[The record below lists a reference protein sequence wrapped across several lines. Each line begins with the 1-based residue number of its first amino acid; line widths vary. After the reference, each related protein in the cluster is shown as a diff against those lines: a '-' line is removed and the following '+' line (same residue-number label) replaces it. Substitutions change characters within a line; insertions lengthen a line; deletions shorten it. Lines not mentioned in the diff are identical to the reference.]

1 MLWRRLYLIPAL
13 LAGTL
18 VPARAAS
25 ISCTL
30 QTGNPTANG
39 PITAQGC
46 DQALASPTASL
57 NWGSVIGASSGPE
70 NGTAGLT
77 GIVGG
82 DTVTV
87 TSEAMNSS
95 NDTPVMVNNAPVAYD
110 NLQGAYNAGD
120 VWSSV
125 YNAWEPAFVVAPG
138 TTTFAGYFN
147 SVTNSGTPT
156 PPYGDNLLG
165 ILAPGGPSPGDAEVN
180 LAFAQ
185 TLSFVEFQV
194 TAESD
199 PNFVATLVA
208 YDAFGNILGTYTV
221 NDTGTGGTCAT
232 LDQPNPQVCS
242 PAAPFVQFYDPQ
254 DNIASVELTINDTT
268 GAYIDSL
275 ETASSSASSVPEPSS
290 FVMFGI
296 AALALVWAAK
306 RGKFIQLPRLTDAPR
321 D

>member
-1 MLWRRLYLIPAL
+1 M
-13 LAGTL
+13 
-18 VPARAAS
+18 
-25 ISCTL
+25 
-30 QTGNPTANG
+30 GNPTANG

-46 DQALASPTASL
+46 DQALASPSASL
-57 NWGSVIGASSGPE
+57 NWGSVIGASSGPQS
-70 NGTAGLT
+70 GASALT
-77 GIVGG
+77 GFIGG
-82 DTVTV
+82 NTVTV
-87 TSEAMNSS
+87 TSEQMNSS
-95 NDTPVMVNNAPVAYD
+95 NDTPIMDGSDPVAYD

-138 TTTFAGYFN
+138 TTTFAGSFN
-147 SVTNSGTPT
+147 SVTSSTT
-156 PPYGDNLLG
+156 SAPPYGDNLLG
-165 ILAPGGPSPGDAEVN
+165 ILAPGGPSPGNAEVN
-180 LAFAQ
+180 LTFAQ

-199 PNFVATLVA
+199 TNFTATLVA
-208 YDAFGNILGTYTV
+208 YDSFGNILGTYTV
-221 NDTGTGGTCAT
+221 NDAGTGGTCAT

-242 PAAPFVQFYDPQ
+242 TAAPFVQFYDPQ

-268 GAYIDSL
+268 GAYIDTL
-275 ETASSSASSVPEPSS
+275 ETASSSVPEPSS

-306 RGKFIQLPRLTDAPR
+306 RGNIIQLVRLTGVAR